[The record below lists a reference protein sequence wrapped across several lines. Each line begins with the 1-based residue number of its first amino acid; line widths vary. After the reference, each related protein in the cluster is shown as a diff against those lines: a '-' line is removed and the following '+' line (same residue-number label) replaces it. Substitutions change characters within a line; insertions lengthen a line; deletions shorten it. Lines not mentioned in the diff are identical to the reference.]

1 MSDYYELLGIDPGA
15 DKDTIKSAYRDRL
28 EDASQGERAKLNKA
42 WNVLSD
48 PVQRERYD
56 GARAEGWLDDAV
68 EDDVEVV
75 AAPPRRQSAG
85 RGGGGGGRERAPR
98 PPAAPR
104 PEPNVELPEGMVLAE
119 NRDRG
124 NALLIDFLVLF
135 VVYALALALVLPAL
149 VKAQYPAESKK
160 IDAINKQIDSLDK
173 QKSNVD
179 KKVDKAKDKSQA
191 KKDLQAQSKQLQKKI
206 DNKTSDVNDLAK
218 HFQGFVMIMYA
229 VLTLILL
236 LIVVPITAITGQ
248 TVGQRFRKV
257 RVVRQDG
264 SPVGW
269 GGAILRFFPPI
280 ALAVFLPQIGALIGL
295 GMVLWFLRDRN
306 RQGFHDKLAKTLV
319 VAAD

>member
-1 MSDYYELLGIDPGA
+1 MSDYYELLGIEPDA

-56 GARAEGWLDDAV
+56 GARAEGWLDDA
-68 EDDVEVV
+68 EDEVEVV
-75 AAPPRRQSAG
+75 DAAPRKAAAS
-85 RGGGGGGRERAPR
+85 RGGGGGGRERTPR

-104 PEPNVELPEGMVLAE
+104 PEPDLVLPEGMVLAE

-135 VVYALALALVLPAL
+135 VVYAVALAFVVPAL
-149 VKAQYPAESKK
+149 VKSQYPAETKK
-160 IDAINKQIDSLDK
+160 IDAINKQIDSLDE
-173 QKSNVD
+173 QKSSVD

-191 KKDLQAQSKQLQKKI
+191 KKDLQAESKKLQKQI
-206 DNKTSDVNDLAK
+206 DNKNDDLNDLAGN
-218 HFQGFVMIMYA
+218 FQGFVMILYG
-229 VLTLILL
+229 VLTVILL

-248 TVGQRFRKV
+248 TIGQRFRKV
-257 RVVRQDG
+257 KVVRQDG
-264 SPVGW
+264 GPVGW
-269 GGAILRFFPPI
+269 AGALLRFFPPI

-306 RQGFHDKLAKTLV
+306 RQGFHDKLAKTVV